1 MQGKVPRRQHAVKSG
16 SRVASG
22 AAVGQLAV
30 RVFRLEGFL
39 TAAGDALAAPAGQ
52 SSARWRV
59 LAAVDDRP
67 MTVAQI
73 ARAWSLARQSVQRI
87 ADLLA
92 RDGLVAYEDNP
103 EHRRAKLVRLTPTV
117 RDTRGKI
124 QAAQRRWAD
133 DIASRLSPDDL
144 ETVNRILGEILEELT
159 EPSSAS
165 DQPSQMTQKG
175 VS

>member
-1 MQGKVPRRQHAVKSG
+1 M
-16 SRVASG
+16 
-22 AAVGQLAV
+22 
-30 RVFRLEGFL
+30 

-59 LAAVDDRP
+59 LAAVEDRP

-103 EHRRAKLVRLTPTV
+103 EHRRAKLVRLTPSGRKTLS
-117 RDTRGKI
+117 TI

-133 DIASRLSPDDL
+133 DIAKRLSPDDL
-144 ETVNRILGEILEELT
+144 ETVNRILGEMLEELT
-159 EPSSAS
+159 GPASAS